1 MLSHTSPHYKQQYLD
16 VTVSMLQQAQ
26 TVCSVVT
33 DGEDEDMTDYIN
45 LLREGILEA
54 YSGII
59 QGLNDAN
66 KVRR

>member
-1 MLSHTSPHYKQQYLD
+1 
-16 VTVSMLQQAQ
+16 MLQQAQ

-33 DGEDEDMTDYIN
+33 DAEDEDMVEYIN

-59 QGLNDAN
+59 QGLNDAS
-66 KVRR
+66 KVHQKSLYMQVCVQAGVV

>member
-1 MLSHTSPHYKQQYLD
+1 
-16 VTVSMLQQAQ
+16 
-26 TVCSVVT
+26 VCSVVT
-33 DGEDEDMTDYIN
+33 DAEDEDMVEYIN

-66 KVRR
+66 KVQHKSPYASVCKLVLCKQ